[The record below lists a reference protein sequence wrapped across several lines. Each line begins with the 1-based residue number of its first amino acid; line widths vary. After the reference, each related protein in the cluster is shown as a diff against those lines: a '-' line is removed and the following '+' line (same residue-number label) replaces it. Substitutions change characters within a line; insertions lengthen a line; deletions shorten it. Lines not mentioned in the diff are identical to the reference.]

1 MTDQFNVVGQS
12 ERRVDGYALVTGK
25 PVYAGDL
32 DLPGMLHVAVLG
44 SPHPHAR
51 IVDIDTSEAEELD
64 GVAIVLTHQNTPAT
78 RYTTAGQGFPE
89 PSPYDTRMFDTK
101 VRFVGDRVAAVAAE
115 TIDIA
120 REALSLIKVSYEPL
134 HPVLSIDEALAD
146 RAPII
151 HDEDDAS
158 GIWDAEHN
166 IAGAVEANV
175 GDVDGALQTAY
186 ASVEF
191 TGETQYAQHAPIE
204 PHVSVAYLDDNGR
217 LVLYTSTQVPFHVRR
232 IMAQVLGIPVRQIR
246 VIKPRIGG
254 GFGVKQEVLIEDLV
268 GLVTLRTGR
277 PSRLELTRAEEFYAS
292 RTRHPMR
299 VTVRLGAGADG
310 MLQAIDM
317 QALENTGAY
326 GAHNLT
332 VVSNTGSKTLP
343 LYNKAPNVRFSGR
356 GIYTNLPVG
365 GAYRGYG
372 ATQGYFPLEV
382 AMDMLAE
389 QLGMDAVELRRK
401 NHIRVG
407 ETSPIF
413 EELGEGRKGV
423 PQTLGSSSLDQ
434 CINIGAERIGWADK
448 RGKRH
453 REGPWVHGVGM
464 SIHMQGS
471 GIPAIDMAAATIKL
485 NDDGSI
491 NLLIGATD
499 LGTGSDTVL
508 GQIAAEVL
516 GVGLSEVIVLS
527 SDTDVTPFDTG
538 AYASS
543 TTYVSGNAVRRA
555 AEAVK
560 NQIFDVAS
568 AMLKTDPESLHLEDG
583 RAIADDGR
591 SVTLSEVALRSL
603 YGADQFQIGATAS
616 FVGDVSPPPFLA
628 SFAEVRIDVE
638 TGKLE
643 IVNYVAAADCGTAI
657 NPRLAEGQVEG
668 AIANGIGYALMEEM
682 RFDKYGRMRN
692 PDFGRY
698 KIPASTDMP
707 PLEVIL
713 VDSYEET
720 GPMGAKSIAEIGINA
735 PIPTLANAIYDA
747 IGVRLTHPPFTS
759 EKIWRALQNS

>member
-1 MTDQFNVVGQS
+1 MADLFNVVGQS

-32 DLPGMLHVAVLG
+32 DLPGMLHVAILG

-64 GVAIVLTHQNTPAT
+64 GVAVVLTHRNTPPV
-78 RYTTAGQGFPE
+78 RYTTAGQGYPE

-101 VRFVGDRVAAVAAE
+101 VRFVGDRVAAVAAD
-115 TIDIA
+115 TVDIA
-120 REALSLIKVSYEPL
+120 REALGLIKVSYEPL
-134 HPVLSIDEALAD
+134 EAVLSIDEALAD

-151 HDEDDAS
+151 HDENDAS
-158 GIWDAEHN
+158 GIWNAERN

-175 GDVDGALQTAY
+175 GDVDTALQHAF

-191 TGETQYAQHAPIE
+191 TGETQYAQHTPIE
-204 PHVSVAYLDDNGR
+204 PHISVAYLDDNGR

-232 IMAQVLGIPVRQIR
+232 IIAQVLGIPVRQIR

-254 GFGVKQEVLIEDLV
+254 GFGAKQEVLIEDLV

-299 VTVRLGAGADG
+299 VTVRLGADADG

-356 GIYTNLPVG
+356 GIYTNLPVA

-382 AMDMLAE
+382 AMDILAE
-389 QLGMDAVELRRK
+389 KLGMDAIELRRK

-423 PQTLGSSSLDQ
+423 PQTLGSSSLEE
-434 CINIGAERIGWADK
+434 CIDIGAERIGWASK
-448 RGKRH
+448 RGKRL

-485 NDDGSI
+485 NDDGSF

-516 GVGLSEVIVLS
+516 GVGLSDIIVLS

-555 AEAVK
+555 AEAVSA
-560 NQIFDVAS
+560 QILEVGAT
-568 AMLKTDPESLHLEDG
+568 MLKSAVEQLHLEDG
-583 RAIADDGR
+583 RVVADDGR

-603 YGADQFQIGATAS
+603 YGAEQFQIGATAS

-628 SFAEVRIDVE
+628 SFAEVRIDTE

-698 KIPASTDMP
+698 KIPAATDMP

-747 IGVRLTHPPFTS
+747 VGLRLTHPPFTS
-759 EKIWRALQNS
+759 EKIWRALHP